1 MNLNFRPESLRG
13 HDHISLVSPVEPLEL
28 RAVDTVDTTEICY
41 RTSSFT
47 RKFYQNTNNCQVP
60 CFAFYSVCVHT
71 QSAASPYDAGTS
83 WTTSDVSYWWNI
95 RAASILRSDVPA
107 CVIPAA
113 HCDVTNREDLGWP
126 FLDTI
131 IRNTCVVILAFNQHV
146 NIPHL
151 WRG

>member
-1 MNLNFRPESLRG
+1 MITSAPVSLLNPWSCVLWT
-13 HDHISLVSPVEPLEL
+13 LWTPLKS
-28 RAVDTVDTTEICY
+28 ATF
-41 RTSSFT
+41 SFT
-47 RKFYQNTNNCQVP
+47 RNFYQNTNNCQVP
-60 CFAFYSVCVHT
+60 CFAFNSVCVHT

-151 WRG
+151 TGITSICCLPS